1 MLPGNGANLIEAFC
15 KVVIASDQ
23 NTQLTKYSNI
33 EQEGV
38 VSHREQVI
46 LLNNDTSY
54 G

>member
-15 KVVIASDQ
+15 KVVSASNQ
-23 NTQLTKYSNI
+23 NTQLTQYGSIAKV
-33 EQEGV
+33 GV

-54 G
+54 N